1 MSKALEY
8 FNGDELAASVWEN
21 KYMLSSPTSPMGM
34 AYKEETP
41 DDMHRR
47 MARLFAEAENRYTTE
62 YVTKDV
68 HEASLSYYG
77 RVRAKLTED
86 VIYSFFERFGW
97 IVPQGS
103 IMSQLGNPF
112 SIGSLSNCFV
122 LGQPLDSYGGIC
134 KKDEEMVHLMKR
146 RGGVGID
153 LSTLRPSTTR
163 VSNAAKTSTGA
174 ASFMHRYSNSTREVA
189 QAGRRGALMLSMDI
203 RHPDVM
209 DFITAKQDLTQV
221 TGANIS
227 VMLRDDF
234 MEAVRND
241 EDYMLR
247 FPCDNEFI
255 NNADKAMMN
264 CLDYDVLRTESNAHG
279 PVAYYKK
286 VRAKEYFDKIIECA
300 WKSAEPGVMFIDKHW
315 NYSPDGVY
323 PQYRGVTT
331 NPCSEIF
338 MQTYDACRLIAKNL
352 YSFVVNPFTAEA
364 YVDYDLLYRL
374 SYEQQWLGDL
384 LVDLEIMHINRICKK
399 IISDPEPDEVKRTEL
414 QLWTN
419 IKKVA
424 SSGRRTGNGFTALG
438 DMLAA
443 LGLKYDS
450 DEAIGT
456 IDKVCKTMMR
466 GELDATIDLAIL
478 RGPFSGWDRHTEF
491 VGVTNG
497 ITECVAQG
505 NNPFYEMLVWEFPEQ
520 AERMYKYGR
529 RNISWSTVAPTGSVS
544 IMTQTTSGL
553 EPLFSPYYMRRK
565 KINPSEAGARVD
577 FVDPN
582 GDCWTEFPVL
592 HPKFKLWWEYF
603 RHEMMHIA
611 LSGQGQYIPEYYASP
626 AEDLTKVELD
636 KIFELSPWYGST
648 ANDIDWVKRVE
659 IQGVIQKYTT
669 HSISS
674 TINLP
679 FTATVEEV
687 SNIYLEAHK
696 HGLKGVTVY
705 RDGCRTGVL
714 VSSTPTEKEV
724 KFTEHDAPKRPTSLP
739 CKLVRFQNN
748 YEKWVAFIGL
758 LDGRPYE
765 IFTGPLESFP
775 VPNSVEEGYIVKSN
789 NQKLG
794 KTYDFHYICDE
805 LNGECVVKGLSQA
818 FNKEYWNYAKLIS
831 SMLRHG
837 MPIFYV
843 AQTIEDMTLD
853 KDHINVWK
861 YGVVR
866 ALKKFIANGTSYKQK
881 CLECDSENVVFEE
894 GCSVCKN
901 CGSSKCG

>member
-1 MSKALEY
+1 MNEVLEY
-8 FNGDELAASVWEN
+8 FNGDELAASVWPN
-21 KYMLSSPTSPMGM
+21 KYKLTSPDGSF
-34 AYKEETP
+34 AESTP

-47 MARLFAEAENRYTTE
+47 MAKPFAQMESSYIDHRPMSVTE
-62 YVTKDV
+62 KAFW
-68 HEASLSYYG
+68 ELSEYG
-77 RVRAKLTED
+77 RSRPKLTEEI
-86 VIYSFFERFGW
+86 IYKLFSRFSH

-103 IMSQLGNPF
+103 IMSQLGNPY

-122 LGQPLDSYGGIC
+122 LGQPKDSYGGIC

-153 LSTLRPSTTR
+153 LSTLRPNSTLVR
-163 VSNAAKTSTGA
+163 NAAKTSTGA

-203 RHPDVM
+203 RHPDVLE
-209 DFITAKQDLTQV
+209 FITAKQDLSQV

-227 VMLRDDF
+227 VMIRDEF
-234 MEAVRND
+234 MEAVQRD
-241 EDYMLR
+241 GDYLLR
-247 FPCDNEFI
+247 FPCDNDFYGK
-255 NNADKAMMN
+255 ADISMMEHMPYN
-264 CLDYDVLRTESNAHG
+264 DLITESTAHG

-286 VRAKEYFDKIIECA
+286 VKAKEYWDKIIECA
-300 WKSAEPGVMFIDKHW
+300 WSSAEPGIMFIDRHW
-315 NYSPDGVY
+315 NYSPDGIY

-338 MQTYDACRLIAKNL
+338 MQMYDACRLIAKNL
-352 YSFVVNPFTAEA
+352 YNFVIDQFKKTSRI
-364 YVDYDLLYRL
+364 DYELLYQL

-384 LVDLEIMHINRICKK
+384 LVDLEIQHIDRILDK
-399 IISDPEPDEVKRTEL
+399 IASDPESMDTKATEYT
-414 QLWTN
+414 LWMN
-419 IKKVA
+419 IRDVA

-450 DEAIGT
+450 HEAIHT
-456 IDKVCKTMMR
+456 IQSVCHTMMR

-478 RGPFSGWDRHTEF
+478 RGPFKGCDPEMEF
-491 VGVTNG
+491 ANG
-497 ITECVAQG
+497 GA
-505 NNPFYEMLVWEFPEQ
+505 NDFYRMLSVEFPEQ
-520 AERMYKYGR
+520 VSRMKRHGR
-529 RNISWSTVAPTGSVS
+529 RNVSWSTVAPTGSVS

-565 KINPSEAGARVD
+565 KINPSERGVRVD
-577 FVDPN
+577 FTDQN
-582 GDCWTEFPVL
+582 GDSWQEFAVV
-592 HPKFKLWWEYF
+592 HPKLKTWWEIYSMEKLNEYF
-603 RHEMMHIA
+603 LKEIVPPSDI
-611 LSGQGQYIPEYYASP
+611 LFKTI
-626 AEDLTKVELD
+626 DEL
-636 KIFELSPWYGST
+636 KESELKEVFERSPWYGST
-648 ANDIDWVKRVE
+648 ANDIDWTKRVE
-659 IQGVIQKYTT
+659 IQGIIQNYTT

-679 FTATVEEV
+679 STATKEEI
-687 SNIYLEAHK
+687 STIYKEAYR

-705 RDGCRTGVL
+705 RDGCRSGVL
-714 VSSTPTEKEV
+714 VSNTPTEKEV
-724 KFTEHDAPKRPTSLP
+724 KFTEHDAPKRPHSLP

-758 LDGRPYE
+758 YDDRPYE

-775 VPNSVEEGYIVKSN
+775 VPNNVEEGFIVKN
-789 NQKLG
+789 DTPKG
-794 KTYDFHYICDE
+794 KSYDFYYLNPND
-805 LNGECVVKGLSQA
+805 NGEFVIKGLSRA

-843 AQTIEDMTLD
+843 AQTVEDMTFD
-853 KDHINVWK
+853 KEHINVWK

-881 CLECDSENVVFEE
+881 CLECNSDNVIFEE
-894 GCSVCKN
+894 GCSRCLD